1 MSKGPLLQNRLK
13 SFLLLGQFLR
23 EFIDPSENNK
33 RSFADAWY
41 KGLDA
46 IVKGQVS
53 FNSWFTEPSVL
64 RALKEWSLALTEPA
78 LRSWVD
84 AYPELTDSK
93 TKWVAVVMAG
103 NIPMVGFH
111 DALCVLISGNNLV
124 MKPSSDD
131 KHLIPYLLHFL
142 EEHSPDLKDCTRI
155 ADGKITDFDAVIA
168 TGSTNSTR
176 YFQYY
181 FGKYPSLIR
190 KGRTSVALL
199 DGSETEE
206 DCSRLADDILA
217 FYGLGC
223 RSVTKVFLP
232 RNFHLDRLFQAFYPF
247 QEILNHKAYA
257 DNYDYHRSLY
267 MLNKIPFLENGF
279 FIVREEESLHS
290 PVSVVHYSYYDDVES
305 AKEEMLKNEES
316 IQIVIGKDIKWFTR
330 TDSFGKAQSP
340 QLYDYADGVDTMK
353 FLAKLS

>member
-1 MSKGPLLQNRLK
+1 MSKGPLLQDRLK

-23 EFIDPSENNK
+23 EFSTPSENTT

-46 IVKGQVS
+46 IVQGQVS
-53 FNSWFTEPSVL
+53 FNSWFTKESVN
-64 RALKEWSLALTEPA
+64 RALKEWSNVLTESN
-78 LRSWVD
+78 LQSWLD
-84 AYPELTDSK
+84 AYPELKESK

-111 DALCVLISGNNLV
+111 DALCVLMSGNNLV

-142 EEHSPDLKDCTRI
+142 EEHSPELKNCTRI
-155 ADGKITDFDAVIA
+155 ADGKMTDFDAVIA

-176 YFQYY
+176 YFEYY

-190 KGRTSVALL
+190 KGRTSVAVL
-199 DGSETEE
+199 DGSESDE
-206 DCSRLADDILA
+206 DCANLADDILA

-223 RSVTKVFLP
+223 RSVTKVYLP
-232 RNFHLDRLFQAFYPF
+232 QNFDLNRLFKAFFSF
-247 QEILNHKAYA
+247 QDIANHKAYA

-290 PVSVVHYSYYDDVES
+290 PVSVLHYSYCDTIETVQSELVS
-305 AKEEMLKNEES
+305 KEKEIQLIIGGS
-316 IQIVIGKDIKWFTR
+316 IPWFPR

-340 QLYDYADGVDTMK
+340 KLNDYADGVDTMK
-353 FLAKLS
+353 FLADLK